1 VLDGGHLVYLGL
13 EKLRGKPLSEAMME
27 RTQMVGILLIGM
39 LMVFAFY
46 NDLMRLF
53 RG

>member
-1 VLDGGHLVYLGL
+1 LAI
-13 EKLRGKPLSEAMME
+13 EKVRGKPLSMVILE
-27 RTQMVGILLIGM
+27 RMQLIGVLLIGA